1 MAGRL
6 SPGGR
11 SGKSDGARSR
21 ASRPPCHY
29 NPIGTVHGG
38 YAATLLDSAMGCA
51 VHSVL
56 EAGMGYA
63 TLEIKVNLV
72 RPITVETGPVR
83 AEGSLLHRG
92 RRSATSQ
99 AQLVDAGGKLL
110 AHATW
115 HLPAVSSVIL
125 PSCALELQK
134 QLHKPDRP
142 GQDGD
147 CLHDHHARHP
157 FDRALTL

>member
-1 MAGRL
+1 MASSMEGVERESRSPDIQAMSGIAFLEAIAQGVLPPPPIAELLGFRLCEVEAGRVAFEGQ
-6 SPGGR
+6 P
-11 SGKSDGARSR
+11 A
-21 ASRPPCHY
+21 ACHY

-83 AEGSLLHRG
+83 AEGTLLHRG
-92 RRSATSQ
+92 RRTATSE
-99 AQLVDAGGKLL
+99 ARLVDAAGTLL
-110 AHATW
+110 AHAT
-115 HLPAVSSVIL
+115 
-125 PSCALELQK
+125 CT
-134 QLHKPDRP
+134 
-142 GQDGD
+142 
-147 CLHDHHARHP
+147 CLLFP
-157 FDRALTL
+157 L

>member
-1 MAGRL
+1 MPDQKLAAATMSGVAFLQAIMRGDQPPAPIAELMDFRLCEVEVGRVAFEGQ
-6 SPGGR
+6 P
-11 SGKSDGARSR
+11 A
-21 ASRPPCHY
+21 ACHY

-51 VHSVL
+51 VHSML

-72 RPITVETGPVR
+72 RPITAETGPVR

-92 RRSATSQ
+92 RRTATSQ

-110 AHATW
+110 AHAT
-115 HLPAVSSVIL
+115 
-125 PSCALELQK
+125 CT
-134 QLHKPDRP
+134 
-142 GQDGD
+142 
-147 CLHDHHARHP
+147 CLLYP
-157 FDRALTL
+157 L